1 MIKPFNKEEARARRQ
16 RRVRGKISGTAQR
29 PRMCVSKSNK
39 NIFVQ
44 LIDDVNQVTL
54 VSASTMEKDV
64 KNKAANVKAGE
75 EIGTL
80 VAKRALENKIE
91 EVVFDRS
98 GYLYHGVVK
107 AVAEAARK
115 VGLRF

>member
-1 MIKPFNKEEARARRQ
+1 
-16 RRVRGKISGTAQR
+16 
-29 PRMCVSKSNK
+29 
-39 NIFVQ
+39 
-44 LIDDVNQVTL
+44 
-54 VSASTMEKDV
+54 MEKGI
-64 KNKAANVKAGE
+64 KNKAANVEAAK

-80 VAKRALENKIE
+80 VAKRALENNIE

-107 AVAEAARK
+107 AVADSARE

>member
-1 MIKPFNKEEARARRQ
+1 MINAFNKNKARKRRHQ
-16 RRVRGKISGTAQR
+16 RLRNKIAGTASR

-44 LIDDVNQVTL
+44 LIDDENGKTL
-54 VSASTMEKDV
+54 VSASTMEKDF
-64 KNKAANVKAGE
+64 KTKSSNIEAGK
-75 EIGTL
+75 EIGKL
-80 VAKRALENKIE
+80 IAERAKNAKIE

-107 AVAEAARK
+107 AVASSARE
-115 VGLRF
+115 VGLKF

>member
-1 MIKPFNKEEARARRQ
+1 MIKPFNRKEARKRRQ
-16 RRVRGKISGTAQR
+16 VRVRSKISGTDLR

-44 LIDDVNQVTL
+44 LIDDVKGVTL
-54 VSASTMEKDV
+54 VSASTMEKEI
-64 KNKAANVKAGE
+64 KNKAANVEAAK

-80 VAKRALENKIE
+80 VAKRALENNIE

-107 AVAEAARK
+107 AVADSARE

>member
-1 MIKPFNKEEARARRQ
+1 MIKPFNRKEARKRRQ
-16 RRVRGKISGTAQR
+16 VRVRSKISGTDLR

-44 LIDDVNQVTL
+44 LIDDVKGVTL
-54 VSASTMEKDV
+54 VSASTMEKGI
-64 KNKAANVKAGE
+64 KNKAANVEAAK

-80 VAKRALENKIE
+80 VAKRAIENNLE

-107 AVAEAARK
+107 AVADSARE

>member
-1 MIKPFNKEEARARRQ
+1 MINAFNRSEARTRRHK
-16 RRVRGKISGTAQR
+16 RVRGKVFGTSTR

-39 NIFVQ
+39 SIFVQ
-44 LIDDVNQVTL
+44 LIDDEKSVTL
-54 VSASTMEKDV
+54 ASASTLEKDFKV
-64 KNKAANVKAGE
+64 KAANVEAAK

-80 VAKRALENKIE
+80 IANRAKELKIE

-107 AVAEAARK
+107 AVADAARE

>member
-1 MIKPFNKEEARARRQ
+1 MIKPFDRKKAREHRHT
-16 RRVRGKISGTAQR
+16 RVRGKVSGTATR

-44 LIDDVNQVTL
+44 LIDDEKQVTL
-54 VSASTMEKDV
+54 VSASTMEKDFKV
-64 KNKAANVKAGE
+64 KAANVEAGK
-75 EIGTL
+75 EIGAL

-107 AVAEAARK
+107 AIAEAAREM
-115 VGLRF
+115 GLRF

>member
-1 MIKPFNKEEARARRQ
+1 MIKPFNRQEARKRRQ
-16 RRVRGKISGTAQR
+16 LRVRKKVSGTSLR
-29 PRMCVSKSNK
+29 PRMCVSKTNK

-54 VSASTMEKDV
+54 VSASTMEKGI
-64 KNKAANVKAGE
+64 KNKAANVEAGK

-107 AVAEAARK
+107 AVAEAARE
-115 VGLRF
+115 VGLKF